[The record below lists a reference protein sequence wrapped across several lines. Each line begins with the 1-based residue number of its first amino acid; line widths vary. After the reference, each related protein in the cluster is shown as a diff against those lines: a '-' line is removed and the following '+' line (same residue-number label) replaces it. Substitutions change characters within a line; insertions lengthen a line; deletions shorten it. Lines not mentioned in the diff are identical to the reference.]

1 MATYT
6 LKEIKDACKQ
16 AGIKGISKLSKQ
28 ELLDFINNSDMAQEI
43 RSYLPKPSDNDE
55 SDSEE
60 PTEGRYCRQIDYGDF
75 VDGSYIVH
83 PITEVLDELP
93 EDASDRGYAPAEK
106 LRTGLSS
113 LIRTE
118 QKNPEKPS
126 VPGLAQFI
134 ETDED
139 PTTENTDNPFVS
151 RFTSGDVVPFNKP
164 TTPTPPATPNIKP
177 LPSPTKPQPAS
188 VPAAAELEEFVTVSA
203 TDLKHNPLLC
213 SFLPPDVFL
222 IENPLDGSL
231 TDAHWESFGQSYFKQ
246 FGQIVYR
253 WYHGT
258 SEWKLQRAVVSADG
272 RHCNCKNGA
281 NDCIHKDAIKYI
293 EAIAWR
299 TKRQQEELERSRIRE
314 EQEKQNRDRRD
325 EILDWLRQG
334 SRFSIASQL
343 ANKRY
348 GYTKPFFDLPLG
360 QLEEIKSEMEKA
372 IG

>member
-1 MATYT
+1 MIYSQVWPRFMATYT
-6 LKEIKDACKQ
+6 LKEMKDACKQ

-28 ELLDFINNSDMAQEI
+28 ELLDFINNSDRAQEI
-43 RSYLPKPSDNDE
+43 RSYLPKPDE
-55 SDSEE
+55 SQDEPSISE
-60 PTEGRYCRQIDYGDF
+60 
-75 VDGSYIVH
+75 
-83 PITEVLDELP
+83 
-93 EDASDRGYAPAEK
+93 
-106 LRTGLSS
+106 

-118 QKNPEKPS
+118 QENPEKPS

-139 PTTENTDNPFVS
+139 PTTENNPFVN
-151 RFTSGDVVPFNKP
+151 RFTSGDVVPFKKP

-177 LPSPTKPQPAS
+177 LPSPKPQPA

-231 TDAHWESFGQSYFKQ
+231 TDAHWEPFVQSYFKQ

-281 NDCIHKDAIKYI
+281 NDCIHKSAIKYI
-293 EAIAWR
+293 ETIAWR

-343 ANKRY
+343 SNKRY
-348 GYTKPFFDLPLG
+348 GYTKPFFDLPLD

>member
-6 LKEIKDACKQ
+6 LKEMKDACKQ
-16 AGIKGISKLSKQ
+16 AGIKGISKFSKQ
-28 ELLDFINNSDMAQEI
+28 ELLNFINNSDRAQEI
-43 RSYLPKPSDNDE
+43 RAYLPKPDE
-55 SDSEE
+55 SQDEPSISE
-60 PTEGRYCRQIDYGDF
+60 
-75 VDGSYIVH
+75 
-83 PITEVLDELP
+83 
-93 EDASDRGYAPAEK
+93 
-106 LRTGLSS
+106 

-118 QKNPEKPS
+118 QENPEKPS

-177 LPSPTKPQPAS
+177 LPSPKPQPAS

-203 TDLKHNPLLC
+203 TELKHNPLLY
-213 SFLPPDVFL
+213 SFLPSDVFSV
-222 IENPLDGSL
+222 ENPLDGSL

-246 FGQIVYR
+246 SGQIVYR

-281 NDCIHKDAIKYI
+281 DNCIHKDAIKYI

-372 IG
+372 IV

>member
-1 MATYT
+1 MYT
-6 LKEIKDACKQ
+6 LKEMKDACKQ

-28 ELLDFINNSDMAQEI
+28 ELLDFINNSDRAQEI
-43 RSYLPKPSDNDE
+43 RSYLPKPDE
-55 SDSEE
+55 SQDEPSISE
-60 PTEGRYCRQIDYGDF
+60 
-75 VDGSYIVH
+75 
-83 PITEVLDELP
+83 
-93 EDASDRGYAPAEK
+93 
-106 LRTGLSS
+106 

-118 QKNPEKPS
+118 QENPEKPS

-139 PTTENTDNPFVS
+139 PTT
-151 RFTSGDVVPFNKP
+151 
-164 TTPTPPATPNIKP
+164 PTPPTTPNIKP
-177 LPSPTKPQPAS
+177 LPSPKPQPAPAS

-246 FGQIVYR
+246 IGQIVYR

-272 RHCNCKNGA
+272 RCNCKNNA
-281 NDCIHKDAIKYI
+281 NDDCIHKNAIKYI

-348 GYTKPFFDLPLG
+348 GYTKPFFDLPLD

>member
-1 MATYT
+1 MYT
-6 LKEIKDACKQ
+6 LKEMKDACKQ

-28 ELLDFINNSDMAQEI
+28 ELLDFINKSDRAQEI
-43 RSYLPKPSDNDE
+43 RSYLPKPDE
-55 SDSEE
+55 SQDEPSISE
-60 PTEGRYCRQIDYGDF
+60 
-75 VDGSYIVH
+75 
-83 PITEVLDELP
+83 
-93 EDASDRGYAPAEK
+93 
-106 LRTGLSS
+106 

-118 QKNPEKPS
+118 QENPEKPS

-134 ETDED
+134 TDED
-139 PTTENTDNPFVS
+139 LTTENTDNLFVS
-151 RFTSGDVVPFNKP
+151 RCTSGDVVPFKP
-164 TTPTPPATPNIKP
+164 TTPTPTPPTTPNIKP
-177 LPSPTKPQPAS
+177 LPSPKPQPAPAS

-272 RHCNCKNGA
+272 RCNCKNGA
-281 NDCIHKDAIKYI
+281 NDDCIHKNAIKYI

-334 SRFSIASQL
+334 SRFSFASQL

-348 GYTKPFFDLPLG
+348 GYTKPFFDLPLD

>member
-1 MATYT
+1 MICSQVWSGFMATYT
-6 LKEIKDACKQ
+6 LKEMKDACKQ

-28 ELLDFINNSDMAQEI
+28 ELLDFINNSDRAQEI
-43 RSYLPKPSDNDE
+43 RSYLPKPDE
-55 SDSEE
+55 SQDEPSISE
-60 PTEGRYCRQIDYGDF
+60 
-75 VDGSYIVH
+75 
-83 PITEVLDELP
+83 
-93 EDASDRGYAPAEK
+93 
-106 LRTGLSS
+106 

-118 QKNPEKPS
+118 QENPEKPS

-139 PTTENTDNPFVS
+139 PTT
-151 RFTSGDVVPFNKP
+151 
-164 TTPTPPATPNIKP
+164 PTPPTTPNIKP
-177 LPSPTKPQPAS
+177 LPSPKPQPAS

-231 TDAHWESFGQSYFKQ
+231 TDAHWEPFNQSYFKQ

-272 RHCNCKNGA
+272 RCNCKNNA
-281 NDCIHKDAIKYI
+281 NDDCIHKNAIKYI

-348 GYTKPFFDLPLG
+348 GYTKPFFDLPLD